1 MGSNDCNI
9 KTRQR
14 RSKVQEQL
22 LQHLSTPSTVTSPT
36 EKAKH
41 EQAQLTAL
49 IKRNK
54 DTVTACAEAAGVK
67 VLHKLSVDDMLQ
79 LEKTTFISNNT
90 TRLLRSFF
98 NYHNLP
104 IFPSE
109 SQMRKRMAEMMHEL
123 EVGTTDMM
131 IEGKEE
137 KITYA
142 RAKDV
147 TCCTTTCTIIIRQ

>member
-1 MGSNDCNI
+1 MLFLYKNVQPESSNTKPNQLRAKKRPVPPLSIEEQHDILSRIKKHHTNPDGTLTHVNIRLLPIPTPHVGSNDCNI

-22 LQHLSTPSTVTSPT
+22 LQQLSTPSTVTSPT

-67 VLHKLSVDDMLQ
+67 VLHKLSVDD
-79 LEKTTFISNNT
+79 
-90 TRLLRSFF
+90 
-98 NYHNLP
+98 H
-104 IFPSE
+104 
-109 SQMRKRMAEMMHEL
+109 
-123 EVGTTDMM
+123 
-131 IEGKEE
+131 
-137 KITYA
+137 
-142 RAKDV
+142 
-147 TCCTTTCTIIIRQ
+147 